1 MKKLLTIFAMAVM
14 GLNTTF
20 AQNIADNGNIANYKL
35 IKHLDLGL
43 TLGSDGI
50 GLDLSMPVVDKWVNV
65 RAGFTYMPQ
74 TRSLIVCP
82 ICFMR

>member
-50 GLDLSMPVVDKWVNV
+50 GLELTS
-65 RAGFTYMPQ
+65 GSTYGQ
-74 TRSLIVCP
+74 DSHICHSL
-82 ICFMR
+82 M